1 MQLQSNAPS
10 LITHNYETLMR
21 RTGVLSLRETT
32 LFSEWRSCFVLF
44 FSIWC
49 IWRRRQ
55 QLINTEKVKS
65 STCYVA
71 VKKQE
76 NKKSIDRCDD
86 FQVTVFALMI
96 SSSSSQSLRVKFWI
110 TLEIDIISTCRD
122 AARVYSSSL
131 YIFFSCLIS
140 FLLHFTQQL
149 WLRWAAAGPVT
160 QRSSFPSQVHVLTMN
175 LNLLRS
181 LLPDW
186 LCWLRHNC
194 SSERWKMIL
203 NAVLLKHDH
212 YRCPCFFS
220 PDSLCMLPS
229 DLLFSAGPPKDLF
242 WFSGSLH
249 LILIDHRI
257 IFYLNQLNSPE
268 NAKKLWRFLF
278 LQGTLMSKL
287 LTPSTY

>member
-1 MQLQSNAPS
+1 M
-10 LITHNYETLMR
+10 TL
-21 RTGVLSLRETT
+21 
-32 LFSEWRSCFVLF
+32 LFCFVFFF
-44 FSIWC
+44 FSVWC
-49 IWRRRQ
+49 IWRRQQ

-65 STCYVA
+65 SPCYEA

-76 NKKSIDRCDD
+76 NKKYIDRCDD
-86 FQVTVFALMI
+86 FQVPVFALMI
-96 SSSSSQSLRVKFWI
+96 SSSSQSLRVKFWI
-110 TLEIDIISTCRD
+110 TLEINIISTCREMLP
-122 AARVYSSSL
+122 AFTQVHFLS
-131 YIFFSCLIS
+131 FFSCLIS
-140 FLLHFTQQL
+140 FFCYIARGSCGSDE
-149 WLRWAAAGPVT
+149 LRLFQW
-160 QRSSFPSQVHVLTMN
+160 QRSSFPSQVHVLAVSEWLN
-175 LNLLRS
+175 LNLLQS

-186 LCWLRHNC
+186 LCWLRHSC

-203 NAVLLKHDH
+203 NAVLLTHDH

-220 PDSLCMLPS
+220 LDSLCMLPS
-229 DLLFSAGPPKDLF
+229 DLLFYAGPPKDIF

-287 LTPSTY
+287 LTPST